1 MKSDLQL
8 KARDKLVQK
17 MTRDGAVEE
26 NLGAKT
32 QKKISRRIAE
42 ESLEKETVGEE
53 EMELG
58 KSAEKPASR
67 FRAYKKQMVYRA
79 AGKPSEFNLQETTT
93 KEARPHSTQFIRDST
108 GFGNTEPEKAM
119 KADMAHKHKLHKKQ
133 TQQSSKKQKLHFAE
147 NSGEK
152 LSEIA
157 EAEIRNK
164 AAENRDD
171 NAAVEAVQS
180 SEAAAWHGV
189 KAYSRNKKR
198 TAYKKQ
204 KQKAS
209 HLLHEESEAG
219 RSNSATFRE
228 NRKNSPVFY
237 GKSRL
242 QSKRLKNRPVQA
254 ESGNIRMENRKSGS
268 AALYMESR
276 VSKGKAEHVSVQ
288 AKKKAQAKLNRK
300 NRLKK
305 DYAAAFRANTSEDR
319 YSTKTM
325 VSGAAKAIGQT
336 GGKLKDFLTEIISQK
351 RSVIAIVVAA
361 GIVLVS
367 MFSGMSQVGAIVAQS
382 GRAFVEST
390 YLSSDDDIKNADADY
405 EAKEEQLKNQIDH
418 IESDYPGY
426 DEYRY
431 QVDEISHDPYALA
444 SYLTAKFGNYKRGD
458 VAAELDT
465 LFQQQYTLSLEK
477 SMEIRTRTETRT
489 ETHTDPV
496 TGETETEEYEVEVEY
511 EYWILTVTLT
521 NKGVDAIVQDKLG
534 DNQKLYYSAYLSTKG
549 NRSYLFGTDTPS
561 GNVASGGMSYDVPP
575 EALEDEAF
583 ARMLAEGEKYLGRAY
598 VWGGSNPT
606 TGFDCSGFICWV
618 INHSGNGWNVGR
630 TTAEG
635 LRSACTYVS
644 PSEAK
649 PGDLIFLQGTYNT
662 AGASHVGLYVGN
674 GVMLHCG
681 NPIQYSSINSAY
693 WQQHFMSFGRIHG

>member
-1 MKSDLQL
+1 VKSDLQL

-79 AGKPSEFNLQETTT
+79 AGKPSESNLQGTAK

-108 GFGNTEPEKAM
+108 GGGSIEPEKVM
-119 KADMAHKHKLHKKQ
+119 KADTAHKHKLHKKQ
-133 TQQSSKKQKLHFAE
+133 TQQFSKKQKLYFAE
-147 NSGEK
+147 EAGEK
-152 LSEIA
+152 LSEVAKA
-157 EAEIRNK
+157 ESRNK
-164 AAENRDD
+164 AAENSDD
-171 NAAVEAVQS
+171 NAAVEAVQG
-180 SEAAAWHGV
+180 SETAAWYGV
-189 KAYSRNKKR
+189 KAYSRHKKR

-204 KQKAS
+204 KQKVS
-209 HLLHEESEAG
+209 HLLHEDAENG

-228 NRKNSPVFY
+228 NRQNSPYFY
-237 GKSRL
+237 GKSEL
-242 QSKRLKNRPVQA
+242 QSKRLKNRPVHA
-254 ESGNIRMENRKSGS
+254 EAGNVRMENRKSSS

-276 VSKGKAEHVSVQ
+276 ASKEKAGHANVQ
-288 AKKKAQAKLNRK
+288 AQKKAQAKLNQK

-305 DYAAAFRANTSEDR
+305 DYAAAFRAKTSEDR

-325 VSGAAKAIGQT
+325 VSGAAKAIGQI

-361 GIVLVS
+361 GIALVS

-405 EAKEEQLKNQIDH
+405 EAKEEQLQDQIDH

-444 SYLTAKFGNYKRGD
+444 SYLTAKFGNYKLGD
-458 VAAELDT
+458 VAAELAE
-465 LFQQQYTLSLEK
+465 LFQQQYTLSLEE

-489 ETHTDPV
+489 ETHTDPL

-534 DNQKLYYSAYLSTKG
+534 DNQKMYYSAYLSTKG

-635 LRSACTYVS
+635 LRGACTYVS

-649 PGDLIFLQGTYNT
+649 PGDLIFFQGTYNT
-662 AGASHVGLYVGN
+662 TGASHVGLYVGN